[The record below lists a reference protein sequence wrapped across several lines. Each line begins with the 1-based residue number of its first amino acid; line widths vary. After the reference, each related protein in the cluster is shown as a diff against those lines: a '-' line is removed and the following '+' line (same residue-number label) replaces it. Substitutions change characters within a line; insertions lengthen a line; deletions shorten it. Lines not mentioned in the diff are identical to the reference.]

1 MLKHI
6 LSTTLSLKQ
15 FGFKVK
21 GYIVSLPL
29 GGIYN
34 LGRMAILA
42 ERFFHQILYNE
53 TESNIQ
59 KEKNF
64 QKTMTENKQS
74 ENFVPTTQKRT
85 QIT

>member
-6 LSTTLSLKQ
+6 LSTTLSLEQ

-42 ERFFHQILYNE
+42 EGFFIKSLAM
-53 TESNIQ
+53 
-59 KEKNF
+59 K
-64 QKTMTENKQS
+64 
-74 ENFVPTTQKRT
+74 QKRT
-85 QIT
+85 FKKQKIFKK

>member
-1 MLKHI
+1 MLKHL

-15 FGFKVK
+15 FGFKGK

-42 ERFFHQILYNE
+42 E
-53 TESNIQ
+53 
-59 KEKNF
+59 
-64 QKTMTENKQS
+64 
-74 ENFVPTTQKRT
+74 
-85 QIT
+85 

>member
-34 LGRMAILA
+34 LGRMPILA
-42 ERFFHQILYNE
+42 ERFF
-53 TESNIQ
+53 TKSFTV
-59 KEKNF
+59 K
-64 QKTMTENKQS
+64 
-74 ENFVPTTQKRT
+74 QKRT
-85 QIT
+85 FKKQKIFKK